1 MGFIAL
7 IIGVIFILIGAV
19 LMVSA
24 LVILERAEEVEG
36 KENEL

>member
-19 LMVSA
+19 FIVSA
-24 LVILERAEEVEG
+24 LVILERVEEVEG

>member
-7 IIGVIFILIGAV
+7 IIGVIFIFIGAV
-19 LMVSA
+19 LIVSA

-36 KENEL
+36 KE

>member
-7 IIGVIFILIGAV
+7 IIGVIFILIVAV

-24 LVILERAEEVEG
+24 LVILERAEEVVVIS
-36 KENEL
+36 

>member
-19 LMVSA
+19 FIVSA
-24 LVILERAEEVEG
+24 LVILERVEEVEG
-36 KENEL
+36 KE

>member
-7 IIGVIFILIGAV
+7 IIGVIFILIGGV
-19 LMVSA
+19 FIVSA
-24 LVILERAEEVEG
+24 LVILERVEEVEG

>member
-19 LMVSA
+19 LIVSA
-24 LVILERAEEVEG
+24 LAILERVEEVEE
-36 KENEL
+36 KE